1 MMYAR
6 SLSRRAGLLA
16 GALILSQG
24 AFAGGGHALSGEDPT
39 PAAEA
44 TAPAADPAPTRAPR
58 LDAYGYAQLPPE
70 LDRRVRQLTA
80 RPWRVGEAPQPAADP
95 MAPPALAAA
104 PLMDVDYEKMR
115 VLYFARALA
124 IGIQASYFRS
134 GLRDLDG
141 GSLSDYGFSNSE
153 LYLTLCLSYWLANN
167 WYLNGTLGYGVI
179 REVQRNDED
188 DRQIDRL
195 ALASA
200 YFGMGYFR
208 PCFGPFGLLAELDL
222 GFGIGRRADIG
233 RTGGTVPTKNTL
245 GVWQLQA
252 VGSMGVYYAVH
263 RYLLYARMGLL
274 SYVYTS
280 QEVDDEF
287 FTGRLVSSDVALG
300 LQMKT
305 LAVGMRFLLN
315 YGGQQERYGAR

>member
-16 GALILSQG
+16 GALILSLG

-95 MAPPALAAA
+95 LAPPALAAT

-124 IGIQASYFRS
+124 IGIQASYFGS
-134 GLRDLDG
+134 GFRERDG
-141 GSLSDYGFSNSE
+141 TTTTNYGSASSQLAVA
-153 LYLTLCLSYWLANN
+153 LCLSWWLANN
-167 WYLNGTLGYGVI
+167 WYLNGTLGYDVSRSVTRFG
-179 REVQRNDED
+179 EED
-188 DRQIDRL
+188 RTINRV
-195 ALASA
+195 ALATVA
-200 YFGMGYFR
+200 FGMGYFR
-208 PCFGPFGLLAELDL
+208 PCFGPFGLLAELNV
-222 GFGIGRRADIG
+222 GFGF
-233 RTGGTVPTKNTL
+233 GGSSNITRIAGLDPITNTDAL
-245 GVWQLQA
+245 WQLQA
-252 VGSMGVYYAVH
+252 VGSFGVFYAVH
-263 RYLLYARMGLL
+263 RYLLFAQMGALT
-274 SYVYTS
+274 YRFRS
-280 QEVDDEF
+280 QAYDTEF
-287 FTGRLVSSDVALG
+287 GSGRRISSDLG
-300 LQMKT
+300 FGLDMKT
-305 LAVGMRFLLN
+305 LSVGMRFLLN